1 MVETVKDLLK
11 NAPQSVKKGNRRKES
26 MEIKR
31 LHPECISCMTKIHLD
46 KCPKEMSEDKKVE
59 YMQKVLK
66 VLAEAPERFGAPVI
80 VRTINAIQDEMFGI
94 KQNYAEIKK
103 YYNQLMMGH
112 EEQVNKKVTQSKDP
126 IKAGIQYAMIGN
138 YIDFGARINV
148 NEEQLTELLNDSDRF
163 AIDEK
168 QYSEL
173 TADLEKAQ
181 KLVYLTDNC
190 GEVVMDKILIR
201 EIQKKYPDLEIT
213 ILVRGEEVINDAT
226 MEDAA
231 QVGLTDIAKVI
242 PNGTDIAG
250 TWLEELSE
258 EANAVLESADVIIS
272 KGQGNFETLRKCG
285 MNIYYIFLCK
295 CDLFANTFR
304 VPKLTGMLINEKYC

>member
-1 MVETVKDLLK
+1 
-11 NAPQSVKKGNRRKES
+11 

-46 KCPKEMSEDKKVE
+46 KCPSEMSEDKKVE
-59 YMQKVLK
+59 YMQRVLK
-66 VLAEAPERFGAPVI
+66 VLAEAPSNYGAPVI
-80 VRTINAIQDEMFGI
+80 VRTINEIQEEMFGI
-94 KQNYAEIKK
+94 KQDYAEIKK
-103 YYNQLMMGH
+103 RYNQVMMGH
-112 EEQVNKKVTQSKDP
+112 EGQVTEKLEQSEDSV
-126 IKAGIQYAMIGN
+126 KAGIQYAMIGN

-148 NEEQLTELLNDSDRF
+148 NEEQLTELLNDADRF
-163 AIDEK
+163 VIDEK

-173 TADLEKAQ
+173 VRDLEKAH

-190 GEVVMDKILIR
+190 GEIVMDKLLIR
-201 EIQKKYPDLEIT
+201 EIRKKYPELEVT
-213 ILVRGEEVINDAT
+213 VLVRGAEVINDAT

-231 QVGLTDIAKVI
+231 QVGLTDMVRVI
-242 PNGTDIAG
+242 PNGSDIAG
-250 TWLEELSE
+250 TWMEELSE
-258 EANAVLESADVIIS
+258 EAKAVLEDADVILS